1 MLTRALEIP
10 ELGGNTPSLT
20 AIRESFETL
29 SRARA
34 PVLIRGERGT
44 GKEEV
49 ARALHRHNGGT
60 LHTFV
65 VADVAAV
72 GVDELE
78 GALFGDAAAFSRAD
92 KGTVYFDEIGGLPPA
107 LQAGLLRV
115 IKSGEFRTPGR
126 KTPVKTGAR
135 IMAGTTQDL
144 GARTRAGLF
153 LPALLAEVSKH
164 SLRLPPLRERRDDIP
179 GLVHH
184 YLMLEANELSIVS
197 KTVSDAALAR
207 LCALAWPG
215 NLPQLE
221 SVCRR
226 ITAFATAREIDVA
239 DLPEDLSE
247 QPDRAS
253 ESWSGPLQAWAHDAL
268 ATGKV
273 GLLNTVTAEVERVL
287 IGVALEKAGGQRQEA
302 ARLLG
307 WGRNT
312 LTRKIR
318 DLEIDADQS

>member
-1 MLTRALEIP
+1 MLTRAMDIP
-10 ELGGNTPSLT
+10 ELRGRAPALL

-29 SRARA
+29 SRARG

-60 LHTFV
+60 LQAFV
-65 VADVAAV
+65 VADVAAL
-72 GVDELE
+72 GAGEME
-78 GALFGDAAAFSRAD
+78 SALFGSAAAFAQAD
-92 KGTVYFDEIGGLPPA
+92 KGTVYFDEIGSLPPA
-107 LQAGLLRV
+107 LQASVLRV

-126 KTPVKTGAR
+126 KASVKTGAR

-144 GARTRAGLF
+144 AARARAGLF
-153 LPALLAEVSKH
+153 LPALLAEFSKYA
-164 SLRLPPLRERRDDIP
+164 LRLPPLRERRADIP
-179 GLVHH
+179 ALVDY

-207 LCALAWPG
+207 LCSLAWPG

-318 DLEIDADQS
+318 DLEIDADQR